1 LCRGGSVEI
10 GSPPGLSPSGLSDK
24 VFTAV
29 HAVVDDAVDKG
40 ELVEG
45 AGTASKD
52 GRVGGT
58 WVVDATSAE
67 EAVAKASAVLRHAL
81 ERAGLDPHKAIVDYL
96 YVEPVD
102 L

>member
-1 LCRGGSVEI
+1 VPRWSVEI
-10 GSPPGLSPSGLSDK
+10 GSPPGLSPSGLGDQ
-24 VFTAV
+24 VAAAV
-29 HAVVDDAVDKG
+29 RAVVDEAVDKG

-45 AGTASKD
+45 SGTVGKD

-58 WVVDATSAE
+58 CVVDATSAE

-81 ERAGLDPHKAIVDYL
+81 ELAGLDPHEAIVDYL
-96 YVEPVD
+96 HVEPVD